1 MSEYSN
7 QHLINRERPS
17 SRDHSL
23 GIFLFFEVPFSGFGF
38 SVVTAGRCNNLGMS
52 NLKCVAEIIYSD
64 LIIALI

>member
-1 MSEYSN
+1 
-7 QHLINRERPS
+7 
-17 SRDHSL
+17 
-23 GIFLFFEVPFSGFGF
+23 VPFSGFGF